1 MSKVWLTSDLHFHH
15 RKIVEYTNR
24 GIETTQELHDQWLV
38 DLWNSQ
44 VNKQD
49 TVIQCGDFVFNC
61 RNLDQWQSVVS
72 KLNGR
77 IIHIAGN
84 HDSHEVLRKSGHE
97 WYDLK
102 TKTFEVNGVKRQ
114 FVFCHYAMRVWQ
126 NSHHGSI
133 HCFGHSHGGMK
144 EQHGKSL
151 DVGLDSSYNYFGKH
165 KFFTLEEIIEIADQ
179 KDVEIVDHH
188 TGRIEINEP
197 T

>member
-1 MSKVWLTSDLHFHH
+1 MSKIWVTSDLHIGHK
-15 RKIVEYTNR
+15 KICEYTDR
-24 GIETTQELHDQWLV
+24 KLVVSQDLHDRWV
-38 DLWNSQ
+38 IDLWNSQ
-44 VNKQD
+44 VSKND

-61 RNLDQWQSVVS
+61 RDFNKWQSVVNQ
-72 KLNGR
+72 LNGK

-102 TKTFEVNGVKRQ
+102 TKTFSVGGVKRQ

-133 HCFGHSHGGMK
+133 HCFGHSHGGIK

-165 KFFTLEEIIEIADQ
+165 KFFSLDEIVELADEQ
-179 KDVEIVDHH
+179 GVATVDHH
-188 TGRIEINEP
+188 TER
-197 T
+197 TSQ